1 MVIPS
6 SVPLRNY
13 KKSVKVKSS
22 HSHANSFLDKS
33 PQSSIYLNKMMK
45 THFQTYRKST
55 FFFKITYRIRQAG
68 RSFQIPVSGK
78 YMQDQHKCSNLLIR
92 QVLSHNM
99 KLLLGTS

>member
-13 KKSVKVKSS
+13 KKTVKVKSS

-33 PQSSIYLNKMMK
+33 QQSSIYPNKMMK

-55 FFFKITYRIRQAG
+55 FCFKITYRIRQAG
-68 RSFQIPVSGK
+68 R
-78 YMQDQHKCSNLLIR
+78 
-92 QVLSHNM
+92 
-99 KLLLGTS
+99 